1 MAIKEFPDF
10 TKAVNAK
17 KFAKAYELF
26 FKIED
31 EFLFH
36 ALHSLDG
43 PTDQQLDDFW
53 SAWGG
58 ERYLRLEK
66 KYADKLEKWEFAFVT
81 VQHHTVPST
90 TPAYGAAMPGFG
102 KKYLA
107 EAEFSE
113 LHSHSTLE
121 RNLGYSMQACD
132 YVLTNLDVVAANW
145 DKYLQWNVKPEK
157 KTNFEYWDD
166 EKDKA
171 LEALRKLD
179 FTGKSP
185 KQVKMMLKQ
194 AQAGLRNA
202 EAKAGKYKNAD
213 DQLLYDETR
222 ARIDQALQE
231 ASARQGGGDIPKLD
245 ELRIKASEAK
255 RTRRGNCGENAA
267 LTFMFLYDMGVRPI
281 ERVHSSADHA
291 FVVIGRRNADIND
304 FETWGPDAVV
314 SDSWAQGLNSGNIK
328 YGTYGGAKDIK
339 NKLETLLGPSVLEV
353 YLREDLT
360 VQQKKD
366 PPPKWWQWRK
376 KR

>member
-1 MAIKEFPDF
+1 MAIKQFPDF
-10 TKAVNAK
+10 TNAVKAK
-17 KFAKAYELF
+17 KFAKAYALL

-43 PTDQQLDDFW
+43 PTDQQLNDFW
-53 SAWGG
+53 EARGG
-58 ERYLRLEK
+58 EGRIRLEK

-81 VQHHTVPST
+81 VQHHTLPTT

-107 EAEFSE
+107 EAEFTE

-121 RNLGYSMQACD
+121 RNLGYSMQACN
-132 YVLTNLDVVAANW
+132 YVLTNLEVVAANW
-145 DKYLQWNVKPEK
+145 DRYLQWDVKPEK
-157 KTNFEYWDD
+157 QTNFEHWND
-166 EKDKA
+166 EKDQA

-185 KQVKMMLKQ
+185 KQVKTMLREAEARLK
-194 AQAGLRNA
+194 RA

-222 ARIDQALQE
+222 KRIDQALEE
-231 ASARQGGGDIPKLD
+231 ASARQGGGKIPKLD
-245 ELRIKASEAK
+245 ELRIQANEAK

-267 LTFMFLYDMGVRPI
+267 LTFLFLYDMGVRPI
-281 ERVHSSADHA
+281 EKVNSSEDHG

-314 SDSWAQGLNSGNIK
+314 ADSWAQGLASGNISR
-328 YGTYGGAKDIK
+328 GTYSGSKNIKDV
-339 NKLETLLGPSVLEV
+339 LEYLLGPSVLEV
-353 YLREDLT
+353 FHREDLT

>member
-1 MAIKEFPDF
+1 MAIQQFPDF
-10 TKAVNAK
+10 TNAVKAK
-17 KFAKAYELF
+17 KFGKAYELL

-43 PTDQQLDDFW
+43 PTDQRLDEFW
-53 SAWGG
+53 KAWSG
-58 ERYLRLEK
+58 ERYFRLEK

-81 VQHHTVPST
+81 VQHHTLPTT

-107 EAEFSE
+107 EAEFAE

-121 RNLGYSMQACD
+121 RNLGYSMQACN
-132 YVLTNLDVVAANW
+132 YVLTNLEVVAANW
-145 DKYLQWNVKPEK
+145 DKYLQSYVKPER

-166 EKDKA
+166 EKDNALKA
-171 LEALRKLD
+171 LRNLD

-185 KQVKMMLKQ
+185 KQVDKM
-194 AQAGLRNA
+194 LRDAEARLANA
-202 EAKAGKYKNAD
+202 EKKAGKYKNKD

-222 ARIDQALQE
+222 ERIKQALAE
-231 ASARQGGGDIPKLD
+231 ASARQGGGDIPRLE
-245 ELRIKASEAK
+245 ELRIQATEAK

-267 LTFMFLYDMGVRPI
+267 LTFMFLYEMGVRPI
-281 ERVHSSADHA
+281 EKVNSSEDHG

-314 SDSWAQGLNSGNIK
+314 ADPWAQGLASGNISR
-328 YGTYGGAKDIK
+328 GTYGGGGKNIKDI
-339 NKLETLLGPSVLEV
+339 LEKLLGPSVLEV

-360 VQQKKD
+360 VQQKKA
-366 PPPKWWQWRK
+366 PPKWWQWRK